1 MVNFFFFK
9 DFIYLFT
16 RDTEKGRDIDRRRR
30 SRLHVESPMW
40 DSIRGLQDHTLSQ
53 RQMLNHWVTQVSQDG
68 GLLYEQL
75 ADLTWGVNFR
85 VTDSNQAIDELF

>member
-1 MVNFFFFK
+1 M
-9 DFIYLFT
+9 
-16 RDTEKGRDIDRRRR
+16 RDSMPGP
-30 SRLHVESPMW
+30 LN
-40 DSIRGLQDHTLSQ
+40 HTLSQ